1 MREEETNLIQKAAM
15 SCVLQ
20 QDRLKTLMPSVS
32 VLGEVGRETSAG
44 SCMTNAA
51 RADEFWDA
59 LWRREREFM
68 ESGEK
73 ELRHGTSFV
82 AVSTIAGQFYCEY
95 KVENEFAFGEVPTE
109 AKDQGTDLHDEL
121 IPFEP
126 ITEKQFAELVGRKEP
141 SYAVLHVWGTVG
153 GLRLVG
159 TPDHIVWSE
168 GRPLW
173 LVELKTTRGDPA
185 SLWPDQMNQ
194 TLIYG
199 LLLELM
205 GFDCSRLK
213 LALVRL
219 RAGELTDEDRQL
231 WMERVSTHLQAGTL
245 AELEAEYRSA
255 MKVHLLAHD
264 RATAEASAMEKQ
276 GYWLGQREATS
287 SESPGKCR
295 ACEYSSVCPKSLF
308 RPP

>member
-1 MREEETNLIQKAAM
+1 
-15 SCVLQ
+15 
-20 QDRLKTLMPSVS
+20 
-32 VLGEVGRETSAG
+32 
-44 SCMTNAA
+44 MT
-51 RADEFWDA
+51 DEFWDA

-73 ELRHGTSFV
+73 NFRHGTSFV

-95 KVENEFAFGEVPTE
+95 KVENEFAFGNVPTE
-109 AKDQGTDLHDEL
+109 AKDQGTNLHDEL
-121 IPFEP
+121 IPQEP
-126 ITEKQFAELVGRKEP
+126 ITEKQFADLVSRKQL
-141 SYAVLHVWGTVG
+141 SYAVLNVWGTVS

-194 TLIYG
+194 TRIYG

-205 GFDCSRLK
+205 GFDCSRLR

-219 RAGELTDEDRQL
+219 KAGELTDEDRRL
-231 WMERVSTHLQAGTL
+231 WTESVSTHLKSRTL
-245 AELEAEYRSA
+245 AELEAEYRGA
-255 MKVHLLAHD
+255 MKLHLLDHD
-264 RATAEASAMEKQ
+264 RAVAEASVMGKRR
-276 GYWLGQREATS
+276 YWLGEREATS
-287 SESPGKCR
+287 SESPGKCK
-295 ACEYSSVCPKSLF
+295 ACEYGAVCPKSLS